1 VQKGVDLNNI
11 LIALFIGVIAGIIDI
26 APMIIQKMDK
36 FSCISAFC
44 HWVVLG
50 LLIPYVSW
58 DIQPWLKGLFIAVL
72 TAIPI
77 MLIVFPQDP
86 KALIPILIFSVILGA
101 GVGFAGARFIV

>member
-1 VQKGVDLNNI
+1 L
-11 LIALFIGVIAGIIDI
+11 
-26 APMIIQKMDK
+26 DK
-36 FSCISAFC
+36 FICISAFC

-58 DIQPWLKGLFIAVL
+58 GIQPWLKGSFIAVL

-86 KALIPILIFSVILGA
+86 KALIPIFIFSVVLGA
-101 GVGFAGARFIV
+101 GVGIAGARFIA